1 MDNQRLFLYAGLGLM
16 LMLIWQTWQLDY
28 HYTPPVETHQGSDST
43 GVTATAPVDN
53 GAGSLPSDVVPAGQ
67 SDGAVAPV
75 ENTAGSPGQRVR
87 VQTDVLDIEIDT
99 LGANPVLVELRDYPE
114 TLENPDQ
121 LVRVIEASPN
131 RLIQVQSGLQA
142 RDGQGSAPTHRD
154 LFSVSADEYRLGE
167 GENEIRVP
175 FQWVDGGVEVTKT
188 WVFRRDKYGFDVE
201 YDVVNNSGA
210 VWQGWHYGQLL
221 RSAVGDDA
229 SDGFIRSFTGGVL
242 STPEEVY
249 EKIDLEDIAEK
260 NLRTVANG
268 GWVAMIQHYFGTA
281 MVPEQGQD
289 TTFYSN
295 YVRASD
301 RYILGA
307 ASPAVTLQP
316 GESARFT
323 STVFAGPKIQDRLE
337 SYAENLRLTVDF
349 GYLTVL
355 AQPLFWLLKK
365 IHGFVGNWGW
375 AIVLLTCTIK
385 AFFYK
390 LSEMGYKSMARM
402 KALQP
407 KMAELKER
415 HGDNREKMGQATMEL
430 YKKEKVNPLGSCFP
444 MLIQIPVFI
453 ALYWMLIESVELR
466 QAPWLLWIDDLAS
479 KDPYFVLPVLM
490 GISMFVQQRL
500 NPAPVDP
507 IQQKV
512 FMIMPWMFMFFFMFF
527 PAGLVLYWIVNNVL
541 SIAQQWYITRVVIG
555 ESESKAA

>member
-28 HYTPPVETHQGSDST
+28 HYVPPVADTVDATQSAGAT
-43 GVTATAPVDN
+43 GDAAVNDDGALPSNVVPSAGAAPTVNTATEAPE
-53 GAGSLPSDVVPAGQ
+53 GQ
-67 SDGAVAPV
+67 WV
-75 ENTAGSPGQRVR
+75 RVR
-87 VQTDVLDIEIDT
+87 TDLLNIEFDSR
-99 LGANPVLVELRDYPE
+99 GANPVLLELLDYPE
-114 TLENPDQ
+114 ALETPTR
-121 LVRVIEASPN
+121 LVRVFEPGPA
-131 RLIQVQSGLQA
+131 RVVQVQSGLQA
-142 RDGQGSAPTHRD
+142 RTGQGTAPTHQD
-154 LFSVSADEYRLGE
+154 IYRSTATEFELGTSDTLE
-167 GENEIRVP
+167 VP
-175 FQWVDGGVEVTKT
+175 FTWSEDGVDVTKT
-188 WVFRRDKYGFDVE
+188 WVFTRDKYGFEVV
-201 YDVVNNSGA
+201 YDVVNNSDA
-210 VWQGWHYGQLL
+210 PWQGWHYGQLM

-229 SDGFIRSFTGGVL
+229 SDGFIRSYTGGVL
-242 STPEEVY
+242 STPAEVY

-260 NLRTVANG
+260 DVRVEADS
-268 GWVAMIQHYFGTA
+268 GWVAMIQHYFGA
-281 MVPEQGQD
+281 ALIPEQGGQ

-295 YVRASD
+295 YVRNTD

-307 ASPAVTLQP
+307 ASGVTSLQP
-316 GESARFT
+316 GESAQFRA
-323 STVFAGPKIQDRLE
+323 TVYAGPKIQDRLE

-355 AQPLFWLLKK
+355 AQPLFWLLNK

-375 AIVLLTCTIK
+375 SIVLLTVLIK

-407 KMAELKER
+407 KMVELKER
-415 HGDNREKMGQATMEL
+415 YGDNREKMGQATMEL

-466 QAPWLLWIDDLAS
+466 QAPWLLWIEDLAA

-490 GISMFVQQRL
+490 GISMFVQQKL

-512 FMIMPWMFMFFFMFF
+512 FMIMPWMFMVFFMFF

-555 ESESKAA
+555 ETSTKPA

>member
-1 MDNQRLFLYAGLGLM
+1 MDNQRLFLYAGLGLL

-28 HYTPPVETHQGSDST
+28 NYVPPVETQTS
-43 GVTATAPVDN
+43 
-53 GAGSLPSDVVPAGQ
+53 AGQ
-67 SDGAVAPV
+67 SQSLAADAGDATLPSVEPTGQANVTFDSGVVAA
-75 ENTAGSPGQRVR
+75 EGERVSIR
-87 VQTDVLDIEIDT
+87 TDVLDIEIDT
-99 LGANPVLVELRDYPE
+99 RGANPVLAALRQYPE
-114 TLENPDQ
+114 TLENPEL
-121 LVRVIEASPN
+121 LVKALESSPSRVV
-131 RLIQVQSGLQA
+131 LVQSGLQT
-142 RDGQGSAPTHRD
+142 REGQGSAPTHRD
-154 LFSVSADEYRLGE
+154 VYQFAEQAYELADGQDEL
-167 GENEIRVP
+167 RVP
-175 FQWVDGGVEVTKT
+175 FRWSEGGVEVTKT
-188 WVFRRDKYGFDVE
+188 WVFKRDKYGFDVI

-210 VWQGWHYGQLL
+210 PWQGWHYGQLL
-221 RSAVGDDA
+221 RSEVGDDG
-229 SDGFIRSFTGGVL
+229 SDGFVRSFTGGVL
-242 STPEEVY
+242 STSEEVY
-249 EKIDLEDIAEK
+249 QKIDLEDIASE
-260 NLRTVANG
+260 NLRVESSS
-268 GWVAMIQHYFGTA
+268 GWIAMIQHYFGTA
-281 MVPEQGQD
+281 LVPEQGEN
-289 TTFYSN
+289 TTYYSN
-295 YVRASD
+295 YVQATG

-307 ASPAVTLQP
+307 ASRAVTVQP
-316 GESARFT
+316 SESAQFT
-323 STVFAGPKIQDRLE
+323 STVYAGPKIQDRLE

-355 AQPLFWLLKK
+355 AQPLFWLLNK
-365 IHGFVGNWGW
+365 IHGWVGNWGW
-375 AIVLLTCTIK
+375 SIVFLTFLIK

-555 ESESKAA
+555 ESQSKTA